1 MTNEDALKIV
11 ERYNYWQGGAKN
23 SYDTTGS
30 ACITES
36 YLYAKEHYQEAKEQ
50 IENSVKA
57 IEILKTKLP
66 FYITEIQGYKYLA
79 IKQVVRSDVLITIT
93 NEEYEILKELLK
105 NSMEV

>member
-11 ERYNYWQGGAKN
+11 ERYNYWHGGEDA
-23 SYDTTGS
+23 TGNY
-30 ACITES
+30 CIVQS

-79 IKQVVRSDVLITIT
+79 IKQGIRSDVLITIT
-93 NEEYEILKELLK
+93 NEEYETLKELLK
-105 NSMEV
+105 NTIEV

>member
-1 MTNEDALKIV
+1 MTNEDALKMV
-11 ERYNYWQGGAKN
+11 ERYNYWHGGEDA
-23 SYDTTGS
+23 TGN
-30 ACITES
+30 IWTVES
-36 YLYAKEHYQEAKEQ
+36 YLYDKEHYQEAKEQ

-79 IKQVVRSDVLITIT
+79 IKQGDIRRSDVLITIT